1 VGKFSGADKLVGDV
15 RRSRRRRPLVLERA
29 LMETAQVMSE
39 CDTDARGIPAPPA
52 KVVAVTDQVASA
64 ADNMVPVP
72 DEPRPRQ
79 PAGE

>member
-1 VGKFSGADKLVGDV
+1 
-15 RRSRRRRPLVLERA
+15 
-29 LMETAQVMSE
+29 METAQVMSE
-39 CDTDARGIPAPPA
+39 FDTDAHGITAPPA

-64 ADNMVPVP
+64 ADDVVPVR

>member
-1 VGKFSGADKLVGDV
+1 MISSASWKAVT
-15 RRSRRRRPLVLERA
+15 RSRRRRPLVLERA

-39 CDTDARGIPAPPA
+39 FDTDAPGITAPPA

-64 ADNMVPVP
+64 ADNMVPVR